1 MEARKSS
8 ALVSRKASERIVRK
22 APDVK
27 LLIRELAIAAFRLGE
42 EIAAEEKKTGVSDPK
57 HVAYSLYAKALTR
70 RRENL
75 ISSIEDLSRT
85 EY

>member
-1 MEARKSS
+1 MEARESS
-8 ALVSRKASERIVRK
+8 ALVSRKATERTVRK
-22 APDVK
+22 ASDVK

-57 HVAYSLYAKALTR
+57 HVAYSLYAKALVQ

-75 ISSIEDLSRT
+75 IRSIEELSRA